1 MLLILGQAINM
12 RLFWHI
18 VYERFVQV
26 VYFKTL
32 CRDRSGCKVIIGFP
46 KFA

>member
-1 MLLILGQAINM
+1 M

-26 VYFKTL
+26 MYFKT